1 MHGRIVIPIHN
12 EAGELIAYAGRWPGN
27 AGWPEGEDKY
37 RLPPGF
43 HKSLVLFNLHRAREH
58 TIDGLIVVEGFF
70 DTLDFW
76 QRGRKNVVALMGS
89 SLSEAQERLIVQ
101 TVGGRGRVLLAFD
114 PDEAGRKGMHEAA
127 ARLVSQVFVRT
138 VTIGS

>member
-1 MHGRIVIPIHN
+1 MPVVGLVTQTGRK
-12 EAGELIAYAGRWPGN
+12 GRTNTNCPL
-27 AGWPEGEDKY
+27 A
-37 RLPPGF
+37 F
-43 HKSLVLFNLHRAREH
+43 ISLWCFLHRAREH
-58 TIDGLIVVEGFF
+58 AIDGLIVVEGFF